1 MMMNTYAQLL
11 KRLTPKLK
19 GITYKLNGYLPAADH
34 DDLFQEALLH
44 LWSEFN
50 SGKLADKTDSYILQ
64 GCYFHLRNYIR
75 KSKDRIDPLSLD
87 LVLSDEDGEERQPG
101 LYIKDESAEHFRDEL
116 NDKLLADTIRNN
128 GLTKREKTLLPFL
141 SSGLTLRQ
149 IGENLGISHVMVI
162 KLTRGIREKCLKHT
176 DKL

>member
-1 MMMNTYAQLL
+1 MNAYEKLL

-19 GITYKLNGYLPAADH
+19 GITYKLNSYLSCEDH
-34 DDLFQEALLH
+34 DDLFQEALLR
-44 LWSEFN
+44 LWFDFN

-75 KSKDRIDPLSLD
+75 KAQDKIDPMSLD
-87 LVLSDEDGEERQPG
+87 FVLADEEGEERQPG
-101 LYIKDESAEHFRDEL
+101 LCLKDEAAEYFRDQL
-116 NDKLLADTIRNN
+116 SDSMLADTIRNN
-128 GLTKREKTLLPFL
+128 GLTEKEKKLLPFL
-141 SSGLTLRQ
+141 SEGLTVRE

-176 DKL
+176 DRF